1 MTMGYFHD
9 PFRAGRVDSEE
20 AVADSTPKEP
30 EKPTAPTGT
39 SREILAWVG
48 DDKERAQLALDAE
61 LAADRP
67 RKGLVDDLEKL
78 V

>member
-1 MTMGYFHD
+1 MGHFHD
-9 PFRAGRVDSEE
+9 PFRAEVVYSSEPY
-20 AVADSTPKEP
+20 TPPAPVEP